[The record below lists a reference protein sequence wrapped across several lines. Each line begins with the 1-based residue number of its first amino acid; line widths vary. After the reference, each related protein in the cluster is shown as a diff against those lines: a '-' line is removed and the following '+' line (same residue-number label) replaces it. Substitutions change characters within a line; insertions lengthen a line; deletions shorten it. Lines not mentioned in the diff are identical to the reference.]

1 MKDHPDH
8 TNTLR
13 LGIREL
19 NALLDR
25 IEQRTP
31 DPKSADRDFVRWS
44 FRIVRADLTIEHQ
57 GGSSVTFPVAT
68 RNISRGGISVLHSAF
83 AYPGS
88 NCSILLHLEGD
99 NTLQAQGRIVR
110 CQHLVGKVHEL
121 GISFNEQVST
131 KALLGLDP
139 MHEAYSLE
147 HIDPSRLMGTVVVV
161 SDAKLDQQLIFKLLE
176 DTGLNIVFA
185 DSIDKATERAR
196 KGCELVLT
204 DYQLGDDSGTDL
216 VTALRSEGIDCPI
229 LVLTSINTE
238 DVRDEMRM
246 AGASGFISKPI
257 VRTRLVQALGEFL
270 LGDAD
275 GGPIYSTL
283 ENDDPAYE
291 LLTKFLSDL
300 PRTILTLEKSLH
312 DNEQRACHD
321 IVRSLAGTAE
331 PLGFPSIS
339 ALALRA
345 DRALTTGNGLRDAAS
360 DVRQLIIACRRVK
373 AAQKR
378 AA

>member
-216 VTALRSEGIDCPI
+216 VTALRSEGID
-229 LVLTSINTE
+229 
-238 DVRDEMRM
+238 
-246 AGASGFISKPI
+246 
-257 VRTRLVQALGEFL
+257 
-270 LGDAD
+270 
-275 GGPIYSTL
+275 
-283 ENDDPAYE
+283 
-291 LLTKFLSDL
+291 
-300 PRTILTLEKSLH
+300 
-312 DNEQRACHD
+312 
-321 IVRSLAGTAE
+321 
-331 PLGFPSIS
+331 
-339 ALALRA
+339 
-345 DRALTTGNGLRDAAS
+345 
-360 DVRQLIIACRRVK
+360 
-373 AAQKR
+373 
-378 AA
+378 